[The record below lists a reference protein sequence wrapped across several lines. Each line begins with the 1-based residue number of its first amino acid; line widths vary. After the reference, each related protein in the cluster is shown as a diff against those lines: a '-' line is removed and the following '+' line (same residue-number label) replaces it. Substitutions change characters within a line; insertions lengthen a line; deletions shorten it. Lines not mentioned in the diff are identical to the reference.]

1 MGMSVDDERFR
12 RDEELL
18 RQALREE
25 ADGVLPSIDAL
36 SRIRRRTARPPLW
49 RRPVV
54 LGVAAASVT
63 AMAVIAGSAY
73 FLGDP
78 ADDTT
83 ASGSDSSPSA
93 VDSPTAAQSP
103 SPSVTESPT
112 PPDSTE
118 TTTPPETDGPG
129 SGGLDTV
136 PVYYVTDTTQGP
148 RLAREFREVPA
159 PDGPLVAAVTTML
172 AEPALDFD
180 YESLWLPDTQVRGV
194 EVTANAIEVD
204 FTGETDYTAV
214 RDDVAELAV
223 QQLVYTVTAAAN
235 DAGLN
240 GQLPVQILVDGEQPG
255 QMWGQLDLTEPIAR
269 EPQTNVGQLV
279 QIDNPFD
286 RAVVG
291 RTVTVRGV
299 AMAFEATLTWQVY
312 DDEGNPV
319 EEGFTN
325 TNDSGRFAP
334 FEFEVE
340 LEPGVYSV
348 VVTDSDPTGGAEG
361 PGPMSDTK
369 NFTVE

>member
-112 PPDSTE
+112 PPESTE
-118 TTTPPETDGPG
+118 TTPPETDGPG

-240 GQLPVQILVDGEQPG
+240 GQLPVQIMVDGEQPG

>member
-25 ADGVLPSIDAL
+25 ANGVLPSIDAL

-112 PPDSTE
+112 PPESTE
-118 TTTPPETDGPG
+118 TTPPETDGPG

-240 GQLPVQILVDGEQPG
+240 GQLPVQIMVDGEQPG

>member
-1 MGMSVDDERFR
+1 MSVDDERFR

-112 PPDSTE
+112 PPESTE
-118 TTTPPETDGPG
+118 TTPPETDGPG

-240 GQLPVQILVDGEQPG
+240 GQLPVQIMVDGEQPG